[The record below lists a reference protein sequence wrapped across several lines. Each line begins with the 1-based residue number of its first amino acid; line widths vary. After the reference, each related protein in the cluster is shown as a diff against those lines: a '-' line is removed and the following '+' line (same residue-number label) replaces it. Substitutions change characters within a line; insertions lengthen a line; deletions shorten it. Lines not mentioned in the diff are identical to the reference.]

1 MWFYNRSF
9 FCCCFLHVLFCL
21 VLKIHFVLLIT
32 RENCGEKMD
41 EFLKRCFYH
50 SGQYDSLEHFTEL
63 DKMLKQHEVINY
75 LVLWLLYEGH
85 NLMRGFQ
92 VMFLIQFI
100 IVSSILGSETSAE
113 G

>member
-1 MWFYNRSF
+1 MVLQYVF

-21 VLKIHFVLLIT
+21 VLNIHFVLLIT
-32 RENCGEKMD
+32 RENCGEKME

-50 SGQYDSLEHFTEL
+50 SGQYDSLEHFIEL

-75 LVLWLLYEGH
+75 LVLWSLYEGH

-100 IVSSILGSETSAE
+100 MVSSVLGNETSAE